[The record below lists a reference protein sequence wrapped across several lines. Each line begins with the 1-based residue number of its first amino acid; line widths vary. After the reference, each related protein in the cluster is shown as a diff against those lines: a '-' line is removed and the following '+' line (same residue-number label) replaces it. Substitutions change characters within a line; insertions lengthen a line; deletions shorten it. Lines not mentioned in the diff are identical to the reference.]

1 MKILAIG
8 AHPADAID
16 LAGGTL
22 FLHKKAG
29 HEVIVV
35 SVTTGIHTHGTD
47 ILDNEDKE
55 KYAIVLKQKEFSN
68 ACDCLGIHGLS
79 WRFSDESLI
88 QDWNLLHSLMVLI
101 RIEKPDI
108 VITHHPNEYAHWDH
122 SVVGEAVCRAL
133 KAAIKSPGEDK
144 YWVPTV
150 YFFGVQ
156 FRPENARIGVVP
168 QPPDIL
174 IDIEGE
180 LARKKVEALYAFK
193 SQGYNDVSMLWNRM
207 RSFESE
213 MGRADGLK
221 YSEGFI
227 LYYPLKRTL
236 LPVNTIGGFYN
247 KEVKNG
253 N

>member
-8 AHPADAID
+8 AHPADVID

-22 FLHKKAG
+22 YLHKQAG
-29 HEVIVV
+29 HEIIAV
-35 SVTTGIHTHGTD
+35 SVTTGMHTHGTD
-47 ILDNEDKE
+47 LLDTEDKE

-68 ACDCLGIHGLS
+68 ACVCLGIHDVS
-79 WRFSDESLI
+79 WRFSDDFFQSNW
-88 QDWNLLHSLMVLI
+88 DLLHRLTTMI
-101 RIEKPDI
+101 RRLKPNI

-122 SVVGEAVCRAL
+122 SEVGKAVCRAL

-156 FRPENARIGVVP
+156 FRPENARIGVSP
-168 QPPDIL
+168 QPPDVL
-174 IDIEGE
+174 IDISEVKGKKIDA
-180 LARKKVEALYAFK
+180 LACFK
-193 SQGYNDVSMLWNRM
+193 SQGYDIPMLWKRI

-213 MGRADGLK
+213 MGRADGLR

-236 LPVNTIGGFYN
+236 LPVNTIGGFYSKEN
-247 KEVKNG
+247 K
-253 N
+253 